1 MIELNERGY
10 RTMKT
15 TKEIFAENLR
25 DMLYAR
31 NKKQSDLKRFCKVTD
46 ASVSRWAT
54 GESMPRS
61 DMMDKICVFLH
72 CTPEDLLTD
81 KTKTVELAPE
91 DVIAEEIHNNPR
103 LFRLMM
109 YATRLTDDQLDKII
123 SIVGDMR

>member
-1 MIELNERGY
+1 
-10 RTMKT
+10 MKT
-15 TKEIFAENLR
+15 STEIFAENLR
-25 DMLYAR
+25 DMLMVK
-31 NKKQSDLKRFCKVTD
+31 NKRQADLKRYLKVTD
-46 ASVSRWAT
+46 TTVSRWAN
-54 GESMPRS
+54 GESMPRANMI
-61 DMMDKICVFLH
+61 DRICMFLH